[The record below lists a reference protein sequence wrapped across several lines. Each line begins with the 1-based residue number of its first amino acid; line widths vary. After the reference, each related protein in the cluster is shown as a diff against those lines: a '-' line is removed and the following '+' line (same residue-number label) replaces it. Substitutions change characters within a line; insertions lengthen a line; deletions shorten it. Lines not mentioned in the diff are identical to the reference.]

1 MKIGKPLI
9 TVFLIINTILFS
21 ANANADNPLPTSEEA
36 IKTYIAETAS
46 QYHIPEKEL
55 NFYLNKARISEAVIE
70 KMNRPLEA
78 KPWDYYKSRSVT
90 PEKIQAGVKF
100 WHKHRKD
107 LARAEQEYGVPASI
121 IVAILGIET
130 LYGKHK
136 GDFRVLDSLST
147 LAFAYPPRSHYF
159 KKELTQFFLLS
170 REQGLNPTH
179 VYGSYAGAI
188 GYPQFMP
195 SSYRQYAVNFAGRE
209 TADLEKNPTD
219 AIGSIANY
227 LKMKGWRA
235 GEPVASLPEITGDQ
249 YLVLIKEIPPK
260 NYRPRFTLQQLREA
274 GIKFNAEEN
283 SPDKATLIGLETTQG
298 REWWVGYPNF
308 SVITSYNT
316 SANYAMAVY
325 ELSQEVQK
333 AYQTSAHAHHHWFKK
348 LFGFF
353 N

>member
-1 MKIGKPLI
+1 MKIYKQIIL
-9 TVFLIINTILFS
+9 TLLIINGIFLNTLAKADTPLSIS
-21 ANANADNPLPTSEEA
+21 AEE
-36 IKTYIAETAS
+36 IKAYIAEVSS
-46 QYHIPEKEL
+46 QYAISAKDL
-55 NFYLNKARISEAVIE
+55 TSYLNKARVSEAVLN

-78 KPWDYYKSRSVT
+78 KPWDYYKSRAIT

-100 WHKHRKD
+100 WHKHQKD
-107 LARAEQEYGVPASI
+107 LARAEQEFGVPANI

-130 LYGKHK
+130 LYGKHT

-170 REQGLNPTH
+170 REQRLNPTH

-195 SSYRQYAVNFAGRE
+195 SSYRQYAINFSGR
-209 TADLEKNPTD
+209 AHVDLQHNPTD

-227 LKMKGWRA
+227 LKLKGWQPRQ
-235 GEPVASLPEITGDQ
+235 PVADLAQINGDK
-249 YLVLIKEIPPK
+249 YLELIKTIPPK
-260 NYRPRFTLQQLREA
+260 NFQPRFTLQQLQES
-274 GIKFNAEEN
+274 GIKFKA
-283 SPDKATLIGLETTQG
+283 PDALPTKATLVGLETSQG
-298 REWWVGYPNF
+298 REWWIGYRNF
-308 SVITSYNT
+308 AVITSYNT

-333 AYQTSAHAHHHWFKK
+333 AYTQSRKSPPGWFSK
-348 LFGFF
+348 LWG
-353 N
+353 